1 MRYKINN
8 KTREVSEY
16 TESGRLSRSIECR
29 SLVVELDGIVS
40 SISDGGNARKR
51 EGISTCHAFLSGKQI
66 RCNKS
71 SPEPAFIKHCKHD
84 QISYDVE
91 SKRFMCQSGRP
102 LSESD
107 HVIFY
112 PQDKRCYVLRYND

>member
-16 TESGRLSRSIECR
+16 TEAGRLSRSIECR
-29 SLVVELDGIVS
+29 SLVVELDSSVS

-51 EGISTCHAFLSGKQI
+51 NGISTCHAFLSGRQI
-66 RCNKS
+66 RCNKRAA
-71 SPEPAFIKHCKHD
+71 EPAFIKHCAHD
-84 QISYDVE
+84 QIRYDVE
-91 SKRFMCQSGRP
+91 GKRFMCESGRP
-102 LSESD
+102 LAESD

-112 PQDKRCYVLRYND
+112 PQDKRCYVLRYSD